1 MNKISGETLNRIKKS
16 LKGFAEALDTES
28 LILIDARGKH
38 WLNDNAKEFLSK
50 KDIHIEDF
58 MEWLK
63 IGSSHLQK
71 LTYSDIHIHMVRL
84 PGSDVIALLK
94 QESEEPCAKKFNLT
108 QKEREVLHYLAKG
121 CSNKEIANLMKV
133 GPGTI
138 NSHLDN
144 IYQKLHC
151 SNRLEASFL
160 ALKNGLFYPAR
171 EISKK
176 KKATT

>member
-1 MNKISGETLNRIKKS
+1 MNKASGEIIARIKKS
-16 LKGFAEALDTES
+16 LKGFADTIEKEP

-38 WLNDNAKEFLSK
+38 WLNDNAKQFLSK
-50 KDIHIEDF
+50 KEIQIDDF

-94 QESEEPCAKKFNLT
+94 QESEKRCSEKFSLT
-108 QKEREVLHYLAKG
+108 LKEKEILRCLVKG
-121 CSNKEIANLMKV
+121 FSNKAIADIMKV
-133 GPGTI
+133 SPGTV

-144 IYQKLHC
+144 IYQKLDC

-160 ALKNGLFYPAR
+160 ALKNGLYLPTRKIQA
-171 EISKK
+171 KK
-176 KKATT
+176 KIP